1 MEIFEYIL
9 NGALFGST
17 YSLVAIGFTLI
28 FGVIHRLNVAHGATI
43 MVAGYAG
50 ATVSILLGGDSYA
63 VMVLAIGAAIL
74 AGAAVA
80 ALVQLVAFRP
90 LKDASYMTPFVTTIG
105 VTIILEELF
114 LHISRRVPFFYPE
127 YSPFPSVMED
137 AVIPLGDIIVVRG
150 LYVVIFVIAL
160 VLMIALHLWITRTRV
175 GRAIRTIEENAEIA
189 HLMGVDVRRVEMLVF
204 VVSGALAGAAGALI
218 GMATGS
224 VNPFMGANLLLVG
237 FVVIVLGG
245 LGNMYGAMV
254 GGIVVGILESLTV
267 GLLSATWKQALLF
280 ALLFLVLLAR
290 PEGLFA
296 KAGVKRD

>member
-50 ATVSILLGGDSYA
+50 ATVSIILGGDSYA
-63 VMVLAIGAAIL
+63 IMVLAIGAAIL

-137 AVIPLGDIIVVRG
+137 AVIPLGDIVIRG

-160 VLMIALHLWITRTRV
+160 ALMIALHLWITRTRV

-267 GLLSATWKQALLF
+267 GLLAATWKQALLF
-280 ALLFLVLLAR
+280 ALLFLVLVAR
-290 PEGLFA
+290 PEGLFV